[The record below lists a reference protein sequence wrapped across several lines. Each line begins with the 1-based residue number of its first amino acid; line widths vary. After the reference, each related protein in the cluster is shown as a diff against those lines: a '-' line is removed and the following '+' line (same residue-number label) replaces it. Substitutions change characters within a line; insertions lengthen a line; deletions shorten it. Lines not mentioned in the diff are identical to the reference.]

1 MSTPD
6 LKNIFSF
13 GQLSRKKFLHINT
26 THNRDINDMT
36 CSLRGQDPL
45 MNVDLDT
52 NILYI
57 HNDVIDQS
65 DYNLNMVINSL
76 IISLS

>member
-1 MSTPD
+1 
-6 LKNIFSF
+6 
-13 GQLSRKKFLHINT
+13 
-26 THNRDINDMT
+26 MT
-36 CSLRGQDPL
+36 CLLRGQDPL